1 MKFNNLNDVFQF
13 FANEYIIPGN
23 KVLIINGNNNEI
35 EYLKVIL
42 EFLNCEIKF
51 ETNLFETNWFDVI
64 INLNEMSL
72 NVNSNFK
79 NLKKNGVLFVK
90 DEILNGN
97 DYYYHSNEIF
107 TVIIY

>member
-64 INLNEMSL
+64 INLKNA
-72 NVNSNFK
+72 NVNFK
-79 NLKKNGVLFVK
+79 SLKKNGILFIK

-97 DYYYHSNEIF
+97 DYYYHNNEIF
-107 TVIIY
+107 TIIIN